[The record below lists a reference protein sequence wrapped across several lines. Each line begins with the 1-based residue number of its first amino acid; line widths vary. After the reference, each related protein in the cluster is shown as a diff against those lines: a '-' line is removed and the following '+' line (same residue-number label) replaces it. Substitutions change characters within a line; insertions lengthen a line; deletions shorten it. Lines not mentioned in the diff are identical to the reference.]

1 MNTEWLLTAFGKNK
15 GKAIEGYKQFV
26 ARGKN
31 QSSPWKDLRNQVYLG
46 DDSFVKRMDALID
59 GDKDLS
65 EVPSSQRRGIPA
77 SPEEYDAK
85 YERNEAIEASYASGG
100 YTLKEIGDYFGLHYA
115 TVSRLARNT
124 RSKT

>member
-1 MNTEWLLTAFGKNK
+1 LNTEWLLAAFGKNK

-31 QSSPWKDLRNQVYLG
+31 QPSPWKDLRNQVYLG
-46 DDSFVKRMDALID
+46 DDSFVKRMDALIA

-77 SPEEYDAK
+77 SLEEYDAK
-85 YERNEAIEASYASGG
+85 YERNEAIEAAYASGG